1 MKSIFYLFTL
11 MLCALNLQAQN
22 GTLTGT
28 IQNNQNQPLEN
39 VNVLLKSTTKGAKT
53 NSEGQFTLNNI
64 ENGNHIVLISHI
76 GFVSKEI
83 AINLVNSNELGIVIL
98 QENNQS
104 LEEIVLNGKVNKY
117 RREESTVVS
126 KMPLKD
132 IENPQVYNAIPAE
145 LLKEQVVT
153 NFNDALKNAT
163 GVTRLWESTGR
174 NGDGAE
180 YYSMRGFAVQPTM
193 TNGLPSLTNTT
204 IDPINVDNIEVI
216 KGPSGTLF
224 GSSVISYGGL
234 INVITKKPYE
244 RFGGEISYIN
254 GTYGSNR
261 VTADINL
268 PLNDKAALRVNSAYT
283 TEESFQDAGF
293 SNAFFIAPSLKYEVS
308 DKLTFLVNTEFYK
321 NTSAKQS
328 MIFLSRYAPL
338 SFDNMS
344 LFEQNYKRSFTSND
358 LTMTNSS
365 FNMQMQ
371 ALYKLSENWTSQT
384 VLSKS
389 STKTNGYYQYLWDS
403 ANGDEF
409 TRFISKADGTFYTTD
424 IQQNFIG
431 DFKIGKMRNRLV
443 AGLDYYNSR
452 LINGGAGWVSYGTV
466 SLVNGTDTNG
476 VDLDGNPLQT
486 VLTKPGVDRALA
498 ESFGGNTEANQ
509 EVISAYVSDVLNITD
524 KLSVMA
530 SLRLDYFD
538 GKTSQWDAE
547 ETKGQVAVSPK
558 FGAVYQ
564 LIENK
569 VSVFGNYMNGFQNVA
584 PVTVADLDGS
594 NPRTKEFD
602 PEQANQY
609 EFGLKTSLYKDVI
622 SASVSYYNI
631 QVKDRVMTDPNNM
644 NNSIQGGE
652 VESKGVEISLVAN
665 PVKGLNIITGFSK
678 NKAEVTKET
687 PGDGYLGLR
696 PEEAGPETLVNFWAN
711 YLFTE
716 GQLKGFGIGF
726 GGNYASEY
734 KTLNRANIGTFELP
748 SYTVLNSALSYESP
762 KFLVSLKLNNLLNE
776 KYYSGWSTVTPQ
788 RLRSINAGI
797 TYKF

>member
-1 MKSIFYLFTL
+1 MNKIVLSTL
-11 MLCALNLQAQN
+11 LLSSLLGFSQEKADSTKVLKEVTVE
-22 GTLTGT
+22 GTR
-28 IQNNQNQPLEN
+28 EN
-39 VNVLLKSTTKGAKT
+39 KYKKESSTT
-53 NSEGQFTLNNI
+53 
-64 ENGNHIVLISHI
+64 
-76 GFVSKEI
+76 
-83 AINLVNSNELGIVIL
+83 
-98 QENNQS
+98 
-104 LEEIVLNGKVNKY
+104 
-117 RREESTVVS
+117 VS

-132 IENPQVYNAIPAE
+132 IENPQVYNSIPAN

-180 YYSMRGFAVQPTM
+180 YYSMRGFSVQPTM

-204 IDPINVDNIEVI
+204 VDPINIDNIEVI

-234 INVITKKPYE
+234 INVVTKKPHQQ
-244 RFGGEISYIN
+244 FGGEISYNN

-261 VTADINL
+261 VTADVNL
-268 PLNDKAALRVNSAYT
+268 PLNEKAAVRVNSAYT

-293 SNAFFIAPSLKYEVS
+293 SNAFFFAPSLKYEVN

-338 SFDNMS
+338 SFDSME
-344 LFEQNYKRSFTSND
+344 LFDKNYKRSFTSND
-358 LTMTNSS
+358 LTMNNNS

-371 ALYKLSENWTSQT
+371 ALYKLSNNWTSQT

-389 STKTNGYYQYLWDS
+389 STKTNGYYHYLWDS

-409 TRFISKADGTFYTTD
+409 TRYISKADGTFYTTD

-431 DFKIGKMRNRLV
+431 DFKIGNMRNRLV

-452 LINGGAGWVSYGTV
+452 LINGGSGWVANGTV
-466 SLVNGTDTNG
+466 SLVNGTDTG
-476 VDLDGNPLQT
+476 I
-486 VLTKPGVDRALA
+486 LTQAGTDALLTG
-498 ESFGGNTEANQ
+498 SFAGNTEATQ
-509 EVISAYVSDVLNITD
+509 EIMSAYVSDVLNVTN

-538 GKTSQWDAE
+538 GKASQWDAE
-547 ETKGQVAVSPK
+547 ETEGQVAISPK

-564 LIENK
+564 IVENK
-569 VSVFGNYMNGFQNVA
+569 VSLFGNYMNGFQNVA
-584 PVTVADLDGS
+584 PTTVADIDGS

-602 PEQANQY
+602 PEQANQF
-609 EFGLKTSLYKDVI
+609 EVGLKTSLYKDII
-622 SASVSYYNI
+622 SASVSYYDI
-631 QVKDRVMTDPNNM
+631 RVKDRVITDPNNI

-652 VESKGVEISLVAN
+652 VESKGVEVSIVAN
-665 PVKGLNIITGFSK
+665 PIKGLNLIAGFSH
-678 NKAEVTKET
+678 NDAEVTKES

-711 YLFTE
+711 YTIIN

-734 KTLNRANIGTFELP
+734 KTLNRSNTGTFALP
-748 SYTVLNSALSYESP
+748 DYTVLNSAVSYDND
-762 KFLVSLKLNNLLNE
+762 KFNVSLKLNNMLNE

-788 RLRSINAGI
+788 RLRSITAGV

>member
-1 MKSIFYLFTL
+1 MYKIVFTL
-11 MLCALNLQAQN
+11 SLLTTFSYAQEKKD
-22 GTLTGT
+22 T
-28 IQNNQNQPLEN
+28 IKQ
-39 VNVLLKSTTKGAKT
+39 LKEVVV
-53 NSEGQFTLNNI
+53 EGLH
-64 ENGNHIVLISHI
+64 E
-76 GFVSKEI
+76 
-83 AINLVNSNELGIVIL
+83 
-98 QENNQS
+98 
-104 LEEIVLNGKVNKY
+104 NKY
-117 RREESTVVS
+117 KKESSETVA

-132 IENPQVYNAIPAE
+132 IENPQVYNSIPAN

-163 GVTRLWESTGR
+163 GVARLWESTGR

-180 YYSMRGFAVQPTM
+180 YYSMRGFSVQPTM

-204 IDPINVDNIEVI
+204 IDPINIDNIEVI

-234 INVITKKPYE
+234 INVVTKKPYQN
-244 RFGGEISYIN
+244 FGGEISYNN

-268 PLNDKAALRVNSAYT
+268 PANDKMAVRVNSAYT
-283 TEESFQDAGF
+283 NEESFQDAGF
-293 SNAFFIAPSLKYEVS
+293 SNAFFIAPSVKYEVN

-321 NTSAKQS
+321 NTSARQS
-328 MIFLSRYAPL
+328 MIFLSRFSPL
-338 SFDNMS
+338 SFDSME
-344 LFEQNYKRSFTSND
+344 LFDRNYKKSFTSND
-358 LTMTNSS
+358 LTMENNG

-371 ALYKLSENWTSQT
+371 ALYKLSNNWTSQT

-389 STKTNGYYQYLWDS
+389 STRTNGYYQYLWDS

-409 TRFISKADGTFYTTD
+409 TRFISKANGTFYTTD

-431 DFKIGKMRNRLV
+431 NFKIGNLRNRMV
-443 AGLDYYNSR
+443 VGLDYYNSR
-452 LINGGAGWVSYGTV
+452 LINGGSGWVANGVV
-466 SLVNGTDTNG
+466 SLVNGTDTG
-476 VDLDGNPLQT
+476 I
-486 VLTKPGVDRALA
+486 LTQAGTDALLTG
-498 ESFGGNTEANQ
+498 SFAGNTEATQ
-509 EVISAYVSDVLNITD
+509 EIMSAYVSDVLNITN

-538 GKTSQWDAE
+538 GKASQWDAE
-547 ETKGQVAVSPK
+547 ETKGQVALSPK

-564 LIENK
+564 IIENK
-569 VSVFGNYMNGFQNVA
+569 VSVFGNFMNGFQNVA
-584 PVTVADLDGS
+584 PRTVADLDGS
-594 NPRTKEFD
+594 NPRIKEFD

-609 EFGLKTSLYKDVI
+609 EFGLKTSLYKDII
-622 SASVSYYNI
+622 SASLSYYDI
-631 QVKDRVMTDPNNM
+631 RVKDRIITDPNNI
-644 NNSIQGGE
+644 NNAIQGGE
-652 VESKGVEISLVAN
+652 VESKGVELSIVAS
-665 PVKGLNIITGFSK
+665 PIKGLNIITGISH

-687 PGDGYLGLR
+687 PGEGYLGLR

-711 YLFTE
+711 YTVTE

-734 KTLNRANIGTFELP
+734 KTLNRANTGTFELP
-748 SYTVLNSALSYESP
+748 AYTILNSVLSYDDA
-762 KFLVSLKLNNLLNE
+762 KFSVSLKLNNMLNE

-788 RLRSINAGI
+788 QLRSLIAGI

>member
-1 MKSIFYLFTL
+1 MKSIFFLFTI
-11 MLCALNLQAQN
+11 MLSALNLQAQN

-39 VNVLLKSTTKGAKT
+39 VNISILGTSKGSKSNTDGSFVITNLANGTYTLQFSHLGYTTQEIT
-53 NSEGQFTLNNI
+53 VNLNQMMHLGNI
-64 ENGNHIVLISHI
+64 
-76 GFVSKEI
+76 
-83 AINLVNSNELGIVIL
+83 IL
-98 QENNQS
+98 QEKNQS

-244 RFGGEISYIN
+244 RFGGEISYIS

-261 VTADINL
+261 VTADLNM
-268 PLNDKAALRVNSAYT
+268 PLSDKAALRVNTAYT

-293 SNAFFIAPSLKYEVS
+293 SNAFFIAPSLKYQVN

-321 NTSAKQS
+321 NTSARQS
-328 MIFLSRYAPL
+328 MIFLSRFAPL
-338 SFDNMS
+338 SFDNMN
-344 LFEQNYKRSFTSND
+344 LFDQNYKRSFTSND

-452 LINGGAGWVSYGTV
+452 LLNGGSGWVANGTV
-466 SLVNGTDTNG
+466 SLVNGTDTG
-476 VDLDGNPLQT
+476 I
-486 VLTKPGVDRALA
+486 LTQAGTNALLTQ
-498 ESFGGNTEANQ
+498 SFAGNTEANQ
-509 EVISAYVSDVLNITD
+509 EVMSAYVSDVLNITD

-538 GKTSQWDAE
+538 GKTSQYDAE

-558 FGAVYQ
+558 LGAVYQ

-622 SASVSYYNI
+622 SASISYYNI
-631 QVKDRVMTDPNNM
+631 QVKDRVITDPNNI

-652 VESKGVEISLVAN
+652 VVSKGVEISIVAN
-665 PVKGLNIITGFSK
+665 PVKGLNIITGLSH
-678 NKAEVTKET
+678 NNAEVTKET
-687 PGDGYLGLR
+687 PGEGYLGLR

-716 GQLKGFGIGF
+716 GSFKGFGIGF

-734 KTLNRANIGTFELP
+734 KTLNRANTGTFALP
-748 SYTVLNSALSYESP
+748 SYTVLNSALSYDSP
-762 KFLVSLKLNNLLNE
+762 KFTVSLKLNNLLNE

>member
-1 MKSIFYLFTL
+1 MNKIVLSTL
-11 MLCALNLQAQN
+11 LLSSLLGFSQEKADSTKVLKEVTVE
-22 GTLTGT
+22 GTR
-28 IQNNQNQPLEN
+28 EN
-39 VNVLLKSTTKGAKT
+39 KYKKESSTT
-53 NSEGQFTLNNI
+53 
-64 ENGNHIVLISHI
+64 
-76 GFVSKEI
+76 
-83 AINLVNSNELGIVIL
+83 
-98 QENNQS
+98 
-104 LEEIVLNGKVNKY
+104 
-117 RREESTVVS
+117 VS

-132 IENPQVYNAIPAE
+132 IENPQVYNSIPAN

-180 YYSMRGFAVQPTM
+180 YYSMRGFSVQPTM

-204 IDPINVDNIEVI
+204 VDPINIDNIEVI

-234 INVITKKPYE
+234 INIVTKKPHQQ
-244 RFGGEISYIN
+244 FGGEISYNN

-261 VTADINL
+261 VTADVNL
-268 PLNDKAALRVNSAYT
+268 PLNEKSAVRLNSAYT

-293 SNAFFIAPSLKYEVS
+293 SNAFFFAPSLKYEVN

-321 NTSAKQS
+321 NTSAKAS
-328 MIFLSRYAPL
+328 MIFLSRYSPL

-344 LFEQNYKRSFTSND
+344 LFDKNYKRSFTSND
-358 LTMTNSS
+358 LTMNNNS

-371 ALYKLSENWTSQT
+371 ALYKLSNNWTSQT

-389 STKTNGYYQYLWDS
+389 TTKTNGYYHYLWDS

-431 DFKIGKMRNRLV
+431 DFKIGNMRNRMV

-452 LINGGAGWVSYGTV
+452 LLNGGTGWVANGTV
-466 SLVNGTDTNG
+466 SLVNGTDTG
-476 VDLDGNPLQT
+476 I
-486 VLTKPGVDRALA
+486 LTQAGTDNLLTG
-498 ESFGGNTEANQ
+498 SFAGNTEANQ
-509 EVISAYVSDVLNITD
+509 EIMSAYVSDVLNVTN
-524 KLSVMA
+524 KLSIMA

-538 GKTSQWDAE
+538 GKTSQYDGV
-547 ETKGQVAVSPK
+547 ETKGQVALSPK

-564 LIENK
+564 IIENK

-584 PVTVADLDGS
+584 PTTVADIDGS

-602 PEQANQY
+602 PEQANQF
-609 EFGLKTSLYKDVI
+609 EVGMKTSLYKDIV
-622 SASVSYYNI
+622 SASVSYYDI
-631 QVKDRVMTDPNNM
+631 RVKDRVITDPNNI

-652 VESKGVEISLVAN
+652 VESKGVEISIVAN
-665 PVKGLNIITGFSK
+665 PIKGLNVIAGFSH
-678 NKAEVTKET
+678 NDAEVTKES

-711 YLFTE
+711 YTVTS

-734 KTLNRANIGTFELP
+734 KTLNRANTGTFALP
-748 SYTVLNSALSYESP
+748 DYTVLNSAVSYDND
-762 KFLVSLKLNNLLNE
+762 KFNVSLKLNNMLNE

-788 RLRSINAGI
+788 RLRSFTAGV

>member
-1 MKSIFYLFTL
+1 MNKIVLSTL
-11 MLCALNLQAQN
+11 LLSSLISFSQEKADSTKVLKEVTVE
-22 GTLTGT
+22 GTR
-28 IQNNQNQPLEN
+28 EN
-39 VNVLLKSTTKGAKT
+39 KYKKESSTT
-53 NSEGQFTLNNI
+53 
-64 ENGNHIVLISHI
+64 
-76 GFVSKEI
+76 
-83 AINLVNSNELGIVIL
+83 
-98 QENNQS
+98 
-104 LEEIVLNGKVNKY
+104 
-117 RREESTVVS
+117 VS

-132 IENPQVYNAIPAE
+132 IENPQVYNSIPAN

-174 NGDGAE
+174 NGDGAD
-180 YYSMRGFAVQPTM
+180 YYSMRGFSVQPTM

-204 IDPINVDNIEVI
+204 VDPINIDNIEVI

-234 INVITKKPYE
+234 INVVTKKPHQM
-244 RFGGEISYIN
+244 FGGEISYNN

-261 VTADINL
+261 VTADVNL
-268 PLNDKAALRVNSAYT
+268 PLNEKAAVRINSAYT

-293 SNAFFIAPSLKYEVS
+293 SNAFFLAPSLKYEVS
-308 DKLTFLVNTEFYK
+308 DKLTFLVNTEFSK
-321 NTSAKQS
+321 NTSAKAS

-338 SFDNMS
+338 SFDSME
-344 LFEQNYKRSFTSND
+344 LFDRNYKRSFTSND
-358 LTMTNSS
+358 LTMNNNS

-371 ALYKLSENWTSQT
+371 ALYKLSNYWTSQT

-409 TRFISKADGTFYTTD
+409 TRYISKADGTFYTTD

-431 DFKIGKMRNRLV
+431 DFKIGNMRNRLV

-452 LINGGAGWVSYGTV
+452 LINGGSGWVANGTV
-466 SLVNGTDTNG
+466 SLVNGTDTG
-476 VDLDGNPLQT
+476 I
-486 VLTKPGVDRALA
+486 LTQAGTDALLTG
-498 ESFGGNTEANQ
+498 SFAGNTEANQ
-509 EVISAYVSDVLNITD
+509 EIMSAYVSDVLNVTN

-538 GKTSQWDAE
+538 GKTSQYDGV
-547 ETKGQVAVSPK
+547 ETEGQVALSPK

-564 LIENK
+564 IVENK

-584 PVTVADLDGS
+584 PTTVADLDGS

-602 PEQANQY
+602 PEQANQF
-609 EFGLKTSLYKDVI
+609 EVGLKTSLYKDII
-622 SASVSYYNI
+622 SASVSYYDI
-631 QVKDRVMTDPNNM
+631 RVKDRVITDPNNI

-652 VESKGVEISLVAN
+652 VESKGVEVSIVAN
-665 PVKGLNIITGFSK
+665 PIKGLNFIAGFSH
-678 NKAEVTKET
+678 NDAEVTKES

-711 YLFTE
+711 YTVTS

-734 KTLNRANIGTFELP
+734 KTLNRANTGTFALP
-748 SYTVLNSALSYESP
+748 DYTVLNSALSYDND
-762 KFLVSLKLNNLLNE
+762 KFNVSLKLNNMLNE

-788 RLRSINAGI
+788 RLRSITAGV

>member
-1 MKSIFYLFTL
+1 MYRIVFTL
-11 MLCALNLQAQN
+11 SLLTTFSYAQEKKD
-22 GTLTGT
+22 T
-28 IQNNQNQPLEN
+28 IKQ
-39 VNVLLKSTTKGAKT
+39 LKEVVV
-53 NSEGQFTLNNI
+53 EGLH
-64 ENGNHIVLISHI
+64 E
-76 GFVSKEI
+76 
-83 AINLVNSNELGIVIL
+83 
-98 QENNQS
+98 
-104 LEEIVLNGKVNKY
+104 NKY
-117 RREESTVVS
+117 KKESSETVA

-132 IENPQVYNAIPAE
+132 IENPQVYNSIPAN

-163 GVTRLWESTGR
+163 GVARLWESTGR

-180 YYSMRGFAVQPTM
+180 YYSMRGFSVQPTM

-204 IDPINVDNIEVI
+204 IDPINIDNIEVI

-234 INVITKKPYE
+234 INVVTKKPYQN
-244 RFGGEISYIN
+244 FGGEISYNN

-268 PLNDKAALRVNSAYT
+268 PVNDKMAVRVNSAYT
-283 TEESFQDAGF
+283 NEESFQDAGF
-293 SNAFFIAPSLKYEVS
+293 SNAFFIAPSVKYEVN

-321 NTSAKQS
+321 NTSARQS
-328 MIFLSRYAPL
+328 MIFLSRFSPL
-338 SFDNMS
+338 SFDSME
-344 LFEQNYKRSFTSND
+344 LFDRNYKKSFTSND
-358 LTMTNSS
+358 LTMENNG

-371 ALYKLSENWTSQT
+371 ALYKLSNNWTSQT

-389 STKTNGYYQYLWDS
+389 STRTNGYYHYLWDS

-409 TRFISKADGTFYTTD
+409 TRFISKANGTFYTTD

-431 DFKIGKMRNRLV
+431 DFKIGNLRNRMV
-443 AGLDYYNSR
+443 VGVDYYNSR
-452 LINGGAGWVSYGTV
+452 LINGGSGWVANGVV
-466 SLVNGTDTNG
+466 SLINGTDTG
-476 VDLDGNPLQT
+476 I
-486 VLTKPGVDRALA
+486 LTQAGTDALLTG
-498 ESFGGNTEANQ
+498 SFAGNTEAAQ
-509 EVISAYVSDVLNITD
+509 EIMSAYVSDVLNITN

-538 GKTSQWDAE
+538 GKASQWDAE
-547 ETKGQVAVSPK
+547 ETKGQVALSPK

-564 LIENK
+564 IIENK

-584 PVTVADLDGS
+584 PRTVADLDGS
-594 NPRTKEFD
+594 NPRIKEFD

-609 EFGLKTSLYKDVI
+609 EFGLKTSLYKDII
-622 SASVSYYNI
+622 SASLSYYDI
-631 QVKDRVMTDPNNM
+631 RVKDRIITDPNNI
-644 NNSIQGGE
+644 NNAIQGGE
-652 VESKGVEISLVAN
+652 VESKGVELSIVAS
-665 PVKGLNIITGFSK
+665 PIKGLNIITGISH

-687 PGDGYLGLR
+687 PGEGYLGLR

-711 YLFTE
+711 YTVTE

-734 KTLNRANIGTFELP
+734 KTLNRANTGTFELP
-748 SYTVLNSALSYESP
+748 AYTILNSVLSYDDS
-762 KFLVSLKLNNLLNE
+762 KFNVSLKLNNMLNE

-788 RLRSINAGI
+788 QLRSLIAGI